1 MLGDVYLV
9 RGDPKAEYHYQT
21 ALDTLK
27 ALQSRNIMSDVTGG
41 GRIDILTAEK
51 KAQIYGYSYQYGA
64 ADHSITA
71 KMVKDHLGEEYTV
84 SFGNYGY

>member
-1 MLGDVYLV
+1 MDLRAITWV
-9 RGDPKAEYHYQT
+9 A
-21 ALDTLK
+21 ALRRR
-27 ALQSRNIMSDVTGG
+27 ANVSVECCFVAVDVTGG
-41 GRIDILTAEK
+41 GRIDILKEEK

-71 KMVKDHLGEEYTV
+71 KMMKDHLGEEYTV